1 MGLQKNGVLAYG
13 LQRSVFAAEKNL
25 GTLPQW
31 LSLVG
36 ARLAPF
42 CIYFFRMTPCCLM
55 PMNRNLFWWTTR
67 PA

>member
-31 LSLVG
+31 LSLGVH
-36 ARLAPF
+36 AWHPF
-42 CIYFFRMTPCCLM
+42 VFNFFG
-55 PMNRNLFWWTTR
+55 
-67 PA
+67 